1 MLELLV
7 LGVLGM
13 AALLVFGV
21 LGAIAAFVWW
31 IVVLPFKL
39 LGLMFRG
46 AAVLLALPF
55 LLIAG
60 FIGVLAFGAGVLAF
74 MMPALPLVLLILGV
88 VWLVRRRSRSTAH
101 AAM

>member
-1 MLELLV
+1 MLELIV

-21 LGAIAAFVWW
+21 LAAVAAFVWW

-39 LGLMFRG
+39 LGLVFRG

-60 FIGVLAFGAGVLAF
+60 FIGLLVFGAGVLAF

-101 AAM
+101 AM

>member
-1 MLELLV
+1 MLELVV

-39 LGLMFRG
+39 LGLVFRG

-60 FIGVLAFGAGVLAF
+60 FIGLLVFGAGVLAF

-101 AAM
+101 AM

>member
-1 MLELLV
+1 MLELVV

-13 AALLVFGV
+13 AVLLVFGV
-21 LGAIAAFVWW
+21 LAAVAAFVWW

-39 LGLMFRG
+39 LGLVFRG

-60 FIGVLAFGAGVLAF
+60 FIGLLVFGAGVLAF

-101 AAM
+101 AM

>member
-1 MLELLV
+1 MLELVV

-21 LGAIAAFVWW
+21 LAAVAAFVWW

-39 LGLMFRG
+39 LGLVFRG

-55 LLIAG
+55 LLVAG
-60 FIGVLAFGAGVLAF
+60 FIGLLVFGAGVLAF

-101 AAM
+101 AM

>member
-1 MLELLV
+1 MLELVV

-21 LGAIAAFVWW
+21 LAAVAAFVWW

-39 LGLMFRG
+39 LGLVFRG

-60 FIGVLAFGAGVLAF
+60 FIGLLVFGAGVLAF

-101 AAM
+101 AM

>member
-1 MLELLV
+1 
-7 LGVLGM
+7 M

-21 LGAIAAFVWW
+21 LAAVAAFVWW

-39 LGLMFRG
+39 LGLVFRG

-60 FIGVLAFGAGVLAF
+60 FIGLLVFGAGVLAF

-101 AAM
+101 AM

>member
-1 MLELLV
+1 
-7 LGVLGM
+7 VLGM

-21 LGAIAAFVWW
+21 LAAVAAFVWW

-39 LGLMFRG
+39 LGLVFRG

-60 FIGVLAFGAGVLAF
+60 FIGLLVFGAGALAF

-101 AAM
+101 AM

>member
-1 MLELLV
+1 MLELVV

-60 FIGVLAFGAGVLAF
+60 FIGLLVFGAGVLAF

-101 AAM
+101 AM

>member
-1 MLELLV
+1 MLELVV

-21 LGAIAAFVWW
+21 LAAVAAFVWW

-39 LGLMFRG
+39 LGLVFRG

-60 FIGVLAFGAGVLAF
+60 FIGLLVFGAGVLAF
-74 MMPALPLVLLILGV
+74 TMPALPLVLLILGV

-101 AAM
+101 AM